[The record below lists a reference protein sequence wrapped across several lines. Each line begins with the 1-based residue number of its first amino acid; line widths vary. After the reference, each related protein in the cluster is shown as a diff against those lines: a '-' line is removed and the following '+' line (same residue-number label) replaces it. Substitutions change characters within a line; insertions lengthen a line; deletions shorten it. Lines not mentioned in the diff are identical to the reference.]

1 MLMSTFRKLNQWYVK
16 SAVESISTNVLQY
29 DKQVDFSQEQVS
41 PHISQ
46 FLSSSVPHA
55 DTLTPSSNQKKENH
69 WINYSGLQD
78 EIYE

>member
-1 MLMSTFRKLNQWYVK
+1 MLMSTFRKLRQLYVK
-16 SAVESISTNVLQY
+16 SAMVSTSIKHLQY
-29 DKQVDFSQEQVS
+29 DKPVDFLQEQVS

-46 FLSSSVPHA
+46 FLSSNVPHA